1 MTYSYDFDTP
11 IDRRHTLSIKWN
23 FPEDMLPMWVADT
36 DFQAP
41 PQVIEALQKR
51 VAHGIF
57 GYHHESPTLR
67 ETIVEW
73 VARRYGWQ
81 IQPDWIVFSPDVM
94 RGMNWA
100 AQTIAHAGDGI
111 LLQTPVYAP
120 FFELVQH
127 GDFVMQDAPLVEDDQ
142 GRWHLDVAALEEA
155 VTPQSRA
162 YLLCNP
168 QNPTGRVFTRTELEA
183 LADFALRHDLYILS
197 DEIHADLI
205 YSESRHIP
213 IASLDPDIAQRTF
226 TFIAPNKTFNIAGLK
241 TGVGIVPNPQL
252 RKQMA
257 QSQRGLI
264 ARINLLGQI
273 AMETAY
279 REGEDWLEALLA
291 YLQANRDHLLARIE
305 EGYLPGVRMTRP
317 EGTFLAW
324 LDFRAT
330 PWADAPA
337 RHIREKAKVILNEG
351 AWFGERGTGF
361 ARLNFGCP
369 RVTLDEGL
377 RRIREAILAD
387 A

>member
-1 MTYSYDFDTP
+1 MTHPYDFDTP
-11 IDRRHTLSIKWN
+11 IDRHHTQSIKWN

-73 VARRYGWQ
+73 VARRHGWQ

-100 AQTIAHAGDGI
+100 AQTIARAGDGI

-120 FFELVQH
+120 FFELVQN

-168 QNPTGRVFTRTELEA
+168 QNPTGRVFTRAELEA

-241 TGVGIVPNPQL
+241 MGVGIVPNLEL
-252 RKQMA
+252 RERMA
-257 QSQRGLI
+257 KSQRGLI
-264 ARINLLGQI
+264 ARINLLGQV
-273 AMETAY
+273 AMEAAY

-305 EGYLPGVRMTRP
+305 EGFLPGVRMARP
-317 EGTFLAW
+317 DGTFLAW

-337 RHIREKAKVILNEG
+337 QHIREKAKVILNEG
-351 AWFGERGTGF
+351 SWFGERGTGF
-361 ARLNFGCP
+361 VRLNFGCP
-369 RVTLDEGL
+369 RVTLNEGL
-377 RRIREAILAD
+377 RRIREAMLAD

>member
-1 MTYSYDFDTP
+1 MTHPYDFDTP
-11 IDRRHTLSIKWN
+11 IDRHHTQSIKWN

-36 DFQAP
+36 DFRAP

-73 VARRYGWQ
+73 VARRHGWQ

-100 AQTIAHAGDGI
+100 AQTIARAGDGI

-120 FFELVQH
+120 FFELVQN

-168 QNPTGRVFTRTELEA
+168 QNPTGRVFTRAELEA

-241 TGVGIVPNPQL
+241 MGVGIVPNLEL
-252 RKQMA
+252 RERMA
-257 QSQRGLI
+257 KSQRGLI
-264 ARINLLGQI
+264 ARINLLGQV
-273 AMETAY
+273 AMEAAY

-305 EGYLPGVRMTRP
+305 EGFLPGVRMARP
-317 EGTFLAW
+317 DGTFLAW

-337 RHIREKAKVILNEG
+337 QHIREKAKVILNEG
-351 AWFGERGTGF
+351 SWFGERGTGF
-361 ARLNFGCP
+361 VRLNFGCP
-369 RVTLDEGL
+369 RVTLNEGL
-377 RRIREAILAD
+377 RRIREAMLAD